1 MTPHSTEKKLLLV
14 ADTYYPKVDGT
25 LKFIEEFIR
34 RAGSDFKISLL
45 VPYLG
50 KKENAKCDSD
60 HICAPMEKLFH
71 CADKKIPEANE
82 KIIYVQPSQLL
93 QISGYQNMKLNYS
106 NFQRIKTA
114 IQKSDLVFIQGPAL
128 LSYLS
133 IYYSQKYKKN
143 AVFYVHVIPWE
154 LFARFIPK
162 FIRKPFLALFRKIAI
177 SFYNKC
183 DEILVPYHELQEQ
196 LKRVGVRTKISVAA
210 LGVDIQT
217 FTPAKDKRLHKH
229 KLGIP
234 TDKTVIG
241 YVGRISKEKNVHTL
255 LEAFRKLEN
264 QDKIHLLIVGDGPEK
279 QKADFPLLQ
288 NCTVTGFV
296 NNVQDYLKAMDIF
309 VMPSSTETT
318 SLATLEAMACG
329 LPVVA
334 TKVGFMK
341 SYIVKNHNGIFVPR
355 SNPTVLSLKL
365 KSLLDDSQ
373 LREQLGQNARKTVA
387 YSFSWERSINRI
399 KRLLSGHFYQELSP
413 SKKEGEELDSSEPTK
428 VTEII

>member
-1 MTPHSTEKKLLLV
+1 MTPHHNEKKLLLV

-25 LKFIEEFIR
+25 LKFIEEFLR

-50 KKENAKCDSD
+50 KG
-60 HICAPMEKLFH
+60 EKT
-71 CADKKIPEANE
+71 KRIPDPTE
-82 KIIYVQPSQLL
+82 KITYIQPSHLL
-93 QISGYQNMKLNYS
+93 QISGYQNMKLNRD
-106 NFQRIKTA
+106 NIQQIKTA
-114 IQKSDLVFIQGPAL
+114 IKNTDLVFIQGPAL

-133 IYYSQKYKKN
+133 IYYGQKYKKN
-143 AVFYVHVIPWE
+143 TIFYVHVIPWE
-154 LFARFIPK
+154 LFARFIPRL
-162 FIRKPFLALFRKIAI
+162 IRKPFLALFRRITI
-177 SFYNKC
+177 SFYNRC

-217 FTPAKDKRLHKH
+217 FLPAKDKRLHKH

-234 TDKTVIG
+234 SDKTVIG
-241 YVGRISKEKNVHTL
+241 YVGRISKEKNVHIL
-255 LEAFRKLEN
+255 LEAFTKLEN
-264 QDKIHLLIVGDGPEK
+264 QDKIHLLIVGDGPQG
-279 QKADFPLLQ
+279 QKKDFPLLQ

-318 SLATLEAMACG
+318 SLATLEAMSCG
-329 LPVVA
+329 LPVIA

-341 SYIVKNHNGIFVPR
+341 SYIIKNHNGIFVPR

-365 KSLLDDSQ
+365 KSLLDDPQ

-399 KRLLSGHFYQELSP
+399 KRLLSAHFYQEVTIPTETSD
-413 SKKEGEELDSSEPTK
+413 KKNNES
-428 VTEII
+428 I